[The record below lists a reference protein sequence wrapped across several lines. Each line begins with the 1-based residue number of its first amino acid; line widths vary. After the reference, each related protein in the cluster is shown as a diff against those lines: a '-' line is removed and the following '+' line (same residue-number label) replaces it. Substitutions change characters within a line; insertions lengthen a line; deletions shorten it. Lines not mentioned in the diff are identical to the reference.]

1 MNKLWIFRNGYTIT
15 ECTSFP
21 FAFRAMYYTV
31 KKALEAKK
39 PLNEIIKTMSIK
51 SPIKDI
57 YGNFKVYSYEEANQ
71 MARNTGLLYA
81 DGAINSKEF
90 KRF

>member
-1 MNKLWIFRNGYTIT
+1 MNNIWIFRNGFTIT

-31 KKALEAKK
+31 KKALENKK
-39 PLNEIIKTMSIK
+39 PLNEIVKSMSIK
-51 SPIKDI
+51 SPIKNI
-57 YGNFKVYSYEEANQ
+57 HGEYKVYSYEEANA
-71 MARNTGLLYA
+71 MAKNTGLLYT
-81 DGAINSKEF
+81 DGSINSKEF